1 MPLEDKLYGNQFE
14 RNIVGSAIKSISNKW
29 TFYILK
35 NLFLGKKHFT
45 QFQENR
51 PNLDNKSLTR
61 CLKSM
66 ENNNL
71 IEKTVKDYETEYF
84 LTSKGLKLNKVLYE
98 LIIFSLDT
106 HEEDFYTD
114 DEMNFIKETYIN
126 ILNLKGED

>member
-1 MPLEDKLYGNQFE
+1 MALEEKLYGNQFE

-35 NLFLGKKHFT
+35 DLFLGKKRFS

-51 PNLDNKSLTR
+51 PNLDNKSLAR

-71 IEKTVKDYETEYF
+71 IEKRIQDHETEYF
-84 LTSKGLKLNKVLYE
+84 LTSKGKKLNKVLYE
-98 LIIFSLDT
+98 LIIFALDT

-114 DEMNFIKETYIN
+114 NEITFIKETYID
-126 ILNLKGED
+126 ILEI

>member
-1 MPLEDKLYGNQFE
+1 MVLEDKLYGNQFE
-14 RNIVGSAIKSISNKW
+14 RNIVGNAIKSISNKW

-35 NLFLGKKHFT
+35 DLFLGKKHFT

-71 IEKTVKDYETEYF
+71 IEKTIENHETEYV
-84 LTSKGLKLNKVLYE
+84 LTSKGRKLNKVLYE
-98 LIIFSLDT
+98 FIIFALDT
-106 HEEDFYTD
+106 NEDDFYTD
-114 DEMNFIKETYIN
+114 DEITFIKETYID
-126 ILNLKGED
+126 ILNL

>member
-1 MPLEDKLYGNQFE
+1 MVLEDKLYANQFE

-35 NLFLGKKHFT
+35 DLFLGKKHFT

-61 CLKSM
+61 CLRSM

-71 IEKTVKDYETEYF
+71 IEKKITNHETEYF
-84 LTSKGLKLNKVLYE
+84 LTSKGMKLNRVLYE
-98 LIIFSLDT
+98 LIIFALDT
-106 HEEDFYTD
+106 NDEDFYTD
-114 DEMNFIKETYIN
+114 EEIKFIKETYVD
-126 ILNLKGED
+126 ILKL

>member
-1 MPLEDKLYGNQFE
+1 MVLEDKLYANQFE

-35 NLFLGKKHFT
+35 DLFLGKKHFT

-61 CLKSM
+61 CLRSM

-71 IEKTVKDYETEYF
+71 IEKKITNHETEYF
-84 LTSKGLKLNKVLYE
+84 LTSKGMKLNRVLYE
-98 LIIFSLDT
+98 LIIFALDT
-106 HEEDFYTD
+106 NEEDFYTD
-114 DEMNFIKETYIN
+114 EEIKFIKETYVD
-126 ILNLKGED
+126 ILKL

>member
-1 MPLEDKLYGNQFE
+1 MALEEKLYRNQFE

-35 NLFLGKKHFT
+35 DLFLGKKRFS

-51 PNLDNKSLTR
+51 PNLDNKSLAR

-71 IEKTVKDYETEYF
+71 IQKKINNHETEYF
-84 LTSKGLKLNKVLYE
+84 LTSKGMKLNRVLYE
-98 LIIFSLDT
+98 LIIFALDT
-106 HEEDFYTD
+106 HEEEFYTD
-114 DEMNFIKETYIN
+114 DEIMFIKEIYVD
-126 ILNLKGED
+126 ILDL

>member
-1 MPLEDKLYGNQFE
+1 MALEEKLYANQFE
-14 RNIVGSAIKSISNKW
+14 KNIVGSAIKSISNKW

-35 NLFLGKKHFT
+35 DLFLGKKRFT

-51 PNLDNKSLTR
+51 PNLDNKSLAR

-71 IEKTVKDYETEYF
+71 IEKRINNHETEYF
-84 LTSKGLKLNKVLYE
+84 LTSKGMKLNRVLYE
-98 LIIFSLDT
+98 LIIFALDN

-114 DEMNFIKETYIN
+114 DEITFIKETYID
-126 ILNLKGED
+126 ILDL

>member
-1 MPLEDKLYGNQFE
+1 MALEEKLYANQFE

-35 NLFLGKKHFT
+35 DLFLGKKHFT

-61 CLKSM
+61 CLRSM

-71 IEKTVKDYETEYF
+71 IEKKITNHETEYF
-84 LTSKGLKLNKVLYE
+84 LTSKGMKLNRVLYE
-98 LIIFSLDT
+98 LIIFALDT
-106 HEEDFYTD
+106 NDEDFYTD
-114 DEMNFIKETYIN
+114 EEIKFIKETYVD
-126 ILNLKGED
+126 ILKL

>member
-1 MPLEDKLYGNQFE
+1 MFMVLKDKLYGNQFE
-14 RNIVGSAIKSISNKW
+14 RNVVGEAIKSISNKW

-35 NLFLGKKHFT
+35 DLFLGKKHFT

-66 ENNNL
+66 ENNDL
-71 IEKTVKDYETEYF
+71 IEKNVKNHETEYV
-84 LTSKGLKLNKVLYE
+84 LTSKGRKLNKVFYE

-106 HEEDFYTD
+106 HEGDFYTD
-114 DEMNFIKETYIN
+114 EEIDFIKKSYVN
-126 ILNLKGED
+126 ILEL

>member
-1 MPLEDKLYGNQFE
+1 MVLEEKLYGNQFE

-29 TFYILK
+29 TFYVLK
-35 NLFLGKKHFT
+35 DLFLGKNRFT

-66 ENNNL
+66 EKNNL
-71 IEKTVKDYETEYF
+71 IEKTIKNNETEYL
-84 LTSKGLKLNKVLYE
+84 LTPKGIKLNKVLYE
-98 LIIFSLDT
+98 LIIFALDT

-114 DEMNFIKETYIN
+114 EEINFIKETYID
-126 ILNLKGED
+126 ILKL

>member
-1 MPLEDKLYGNQFE
+1 MVLKDKLYGNQFE
-14 RNIVGSAIKSISNKW
+14 RNVVGEAIKSISNKW

-35 NLFLGKKHFT
+35 DLFLGKKHFT

-66 ENNNL
+66 KNNDL
-71 IEKTVKDYETEYF
+71 IEKNVKNHETEYV
-84 LTSKGLKLNKVLYE
+84 LTSKGRKLNKVFYE

-106 HEEDFYTD
+106 HEGDFYTD
-114 DEMNFIKETYIN
+114 EEIDFIKKSYVN
-126 ILNLKGED
+126 ILEL

>member
-1 MPLEDKLYGNQFE
+1 MALEEKLYGNQFE

-35 NLFLGKKHFT
+35 DLFLGKKHFT

-61 CLKSM
+61 CLRSM

-71 IEKTVKDYETEYF
+71 IEKKITNHETEYF
-84 LTSKGLKLNKVLYE
+84 LTSKGMKLNRVLYE
-98 LIIFSLDT
+98 LIIFALDT
-106 HEEDFYTD
+106 NEEDFYTD
-114 DEMNFIKETYIN
+114 EEIKFIKETYVD
-126 ILNLKGED
+126 ILKL

>member
-1 MPLEDKLYGNQFE
+1 MVLKDKLYGNQFE
-14 RNIVGSAIKSISNKW
+14 RNVVGEAIKSISNKW

-35 NLFLGKKHFT
+35 DLFLGKKHFT

-66 ENNNL
+66 ENNDL
-71 IEKTVKDYETEYF
+71 IEKNVKNHETEYV
-84 LTSKGLKLNKVLYE
+84 LTSKGRKLNKVFYE

-106 HEEDFYTD
+106 HEGDFYTD
-114 DEMNFIKETYIN
+114 EEIDFIKKSYVN
-126 ILNLKGED
+126 ILEL

>member
-1 MPLEDKLYGNQFE
+1 MALEEKLYANQFE
-14 RNIVGSAIKSISNKW
+14 RNIVGSAIKSLSNKW

-35 NLFLGKKHFT
+35 DLFLGKKRFT

-51 PNLDNKSLTR
+51 PNLDNKSLAR

-71 IEKTVKDYETEYF
+71 IEKKINNHETEYF
-84 LTSKGLKLNKVLYE
+84 LTSKGMKLNRVLYE
-98 LIIFSLDT
+98 LIIFALDT

-114 DEMNFIKETYIN
+114 DEIMFIKEIYVD
-126 ILNLKGED
+126 ILDL

>member
-1 MPLEDKLYGNQFE
+1 MVLKDKLYGNQFE
-14 RNIVGSAIKSISNKW
+14 RNVVGKAIKSISNKW

-35 NLFLGKKHFT
+35 DLFLGKKHFT

-66 ENNNL
+66 EKNDL
-71 IEKTVKDYETEYF
+71 IEKNVKNHETEYV
-84 LTSKGLKLNKVLYE
+84 LTSKGRKLNKVFYE

-106 HEEDFYTD
+106 HEGDFYTD
-114 DEMNFIKETYIN
+114 EGIDFIKKSYVN
-126 ILNLKGED
+126 ILEL

>member
-1 MPLEDKLYGNQFE
+1 MVLEEKLYGNQFE

-35 NLFLGKKHFT
+35 DLFLGKKRFR

-66 ENNNL
+66 EKNNL
-71 IEKTVKDYETEYF
+71 IEKTVKNNETEYI
-84 LTSKGLKLNKVLYE
+84 LTPKGMKLNKVLYE
-98 LIIFSLDT
+98 LIIFALDT
-106 HEEDFYTD
+106 NDEDFYTD
-114 DEMNFIKETYIN
+114 EEINFIKETYID
-126 ILNLKGED
+126 ILNL